1 MIEDHGQAML
11 RVEHIRTFY
20 GRSQVLESVS
30 LALEEGEIVSLLGRQ
45 GSGKTT
51 ILKAIMGI
59 IPISSGR
66 IEFCGEDIT
75 GRPPYEIC
83 RTGIGYVPQNKEI
96 FPSLTVEQNLKV
108 VGGGARGL
116 GWDIGQVYDIF
127 TDLKAIKDRYGLNL
141 SGGERQLLAI
151 ARGLMV
157 NPQLILLDEPSIG
170 LSPGVLARIE
180 SLLKE
185 ISTQGVSILMA
196 EQNVRF
202 ATSLANRGYLID
214 RGRIQE
220 DLEKWEA
227 LKDRPDLPVWEH
239 L

>member
-1 MIEDHGQAML
+1 ML
-11 RVEHIRTFY
+11 KVEHIRTFY
-20 GRSQVLESVS
+20 GRSQILESVS

-66 IEFCGEDIT
+66 IEFFGKDIT

-96 FPSLTVEQNLKV
+96 FPSLTVEQNLRV

-116 GWDIGQVYDIF
+116 GWVIEQVYDVF
-127 TDLKAIKDRYGLNL
+127 PDVKAIKDRYGVNL
-141 SGGERQLLAI
+141 SGGERQMLAI

-157 NPQLILLDEPSIG
+157 NPKLILLDEPSIG

-185 ISTQGVSILMA
+185 ISTQRISILMA

-202 ATSLANRGYLID
+202 ATSLANRGYFID
-214 RGRIQE
+214 RGRIQV